1 VRGLDLIPERRAP
14 QHALVG
20 AATKQIREIRMTVGK
35 LPNYQFPREIN
46 EMIPQ
51 KGCQPGNVEL
61 FPLSDGTRFFR
72 LR

>member
-1 VRGLDLIPERRAP
+1 
-14 QHALVG
+14 
-20 AATKQIREIRMTVGK
+20 MTVGK

-51 KGCQPGNVEL
+51 KGCQSGNVEL
-61 FPLSDGTRFFR
+61 FPLSDGTSFFR